1 MERAARWQVGLGREN
16 GVAFWAVAL
25 MEASYSTYSLLW
37 PLYIAQ
43 LGADPARVGV
53 IIGVQGLLRLVFLAP
68 SGALVDRLPPVRLI
82 VLARSLHVVGLLLA
96 VAMPAWWLLFVP
108 LVFICA
114 ATAGFPAISAV
125 IAGAAGGRDQA
136 RAFTLIYTVGPAVA
150 AIVAPTLGGKAAE
163 LVSLRAALLVGAA
176 LSAGSIVVFSRLARR
191 PRPAHQASPPSYREA
206 LAHRPLRHVCLLELA
221 TLLILT
227 TGITLVPNYLHD
239 VHGLTFDLIGQLG
252 SVAAVGSI
260 LLSVAVTRLPPLR
273 QPLLGVTVSTGAATL
288 FFGGLLVA
296 GSLPLFALAF
306 LLRGGY
312 MVAWSLYSAALGKV
326 APPRLHG
333 RAFALGEIFSGIGW
347 AVAPFLAGPLYEWR
361 PAAPLVVALA
371 AGVPLVAVLW
381 LAARRER
388 TAALAADP
396 EDLAADADEPA
407 GRAA

>member
-1 MERAARWQVGLGREN
+1 MERAARWQIGLGREN
-16 GVAFWAVAL
+16 GIAFWAVTL
-25 MEASYSTYSLLW
+25 MEASFSTYVLLW

-68 SGALVDRLPPVRLI
+68 SGYLVDRLPPVRLI
-82 VLARSLHVVGLLLA
+82 MLARGLHVVGLLLA
-96 VAMPAWWLLFVP
+96 VAMPVWWLLFVP
-108 LVFICA
+108 LVFVCA
-114 ATAGFPAISAV
+114 ATAGFPAISAL
-125 IAGAAGGRDQA
+125 IAGAASGRDQA

-150 AIVAPTLGGKAAE
+150 AIVAPALGGKVAE

-176 LSAGSIVVFSRLARR
+176 LSAASIVVYSRLAGR
-191 PRPAHQASPPSYREA
+191 PRPAHQANPPSYREA
-206 LAHRPLRHVCLLELA
+206 LAYRPLRRVCLLELA
-221 TLLILT
+221 TLLVLT

-239 VHGLTFDLIGQLG
+239 VHGLTFDWIGQLG

-273 QPLLGVTVSTGAATL
+273 QPLFGVTVATGAATL

-296 GSLPLFALAF
+296 GSLPAFAPVF

-312 MVAWSLYSAALGKV
+312 MVAWSLYSAALGRV

-333 RAFALGEIFSGIGW
+333 RAFALGEIFSGVGW
-347 AVAPFLAGPLYEWR
+347 AAAPFLAGPLYEWH

-371 AGVPLVAVLW
+371 AGAPLVAALW
-381 LAARRER
+381 LFARRER
-388 TAALAADP
+388 AGALDPGRDGAAT
-396 EDLAADADEPA
+396 AADAPA
-407 GRAA
+407 ERAA